1 MKTLIQRINEAD
13 LTEIDAFIQN
23 NINGNY
29 QKALNILTR
38 IISNEN
44 IECIENYP
52 NNHNK
57 NAHANKL
64 ISLFESK
71 LIDPKDRKN
80 KKILVSIYKNFD
92 IDIIDCFLNGAENKK
107 NKEVFFEN
115 EQYNIFDLI
124 CKQSENITKDN
135 TKDYLSFLRYLYEK
149 IDFSKTGT
157 NNDKCGE
164 GELLIQLF
172 FGDNSDE
179 IKDSDLDTNKG
190 DAFINGNSVEVKSIR
205 SRASLGSS
213 NTNIETLSIDFLNK
227 IYTEVFGK
235 KKNTK
240 NPLLDIYKT
249 NIRSYKKNGSVYIRC
264 LGDDKAN
271 ENIKNIINKFIDE
284 NNIDIS
290 KNSNEICEKILNIYI
305 STLLSQYNYTK
316 NAVLPPST
324 DVSLTDIILKN
335 NPFKIKDNKLE
346 CDNLTH
352 ISGFIHLIG
361 YKYSQNFDFIIMC
374 KENGNCYL
382 LDCTQEL
389 DKIYN
394 QCKNIKF
401 DPMEGRANESEGR
414 TAVSKIKN
422 FT

>member
-1 MKTLIQRINEAD
+1 MKTIIQRINEAN
-13 LTEIDAFIQN
+13 LTDIDAFIRD

-38 IISNEN
+38 IISKEN

-52 NNHNK
+52 TAHNK

-71 LIDPKDRKN
+71 AIDPKDYKN
-80 KKILVSIYKNFD
+80 KKILTSIYKNFD
-92 IDIIDCFLNGAENKK
+92 IDIIDCFLNGAKNKENKK
-107 NKEVFFEN
+107 VFFETP
-115 EQYNIFDLI
+115 QYNIFDLI
-124 CKQSENITKDN
+124 CKQSGNND
-135 TKDYLSFLRYLYEK
+135 KDYLSFLQYLYEK
-149 IDFSKTGT
+149 IDFSKTGI
-157 NNDKCGE
+157 NNNKCGE

-172 FGDNSDE
+172 FGDKSDT
-179 IKDSDLDTNKG
+179 DKG

-205 SRASLGSS
+205 TRASLGSS
-213 NTNIETLSIDFLNK
+213 NTDIETLSTVFLNK

-240 NPLLDIYKT
+240 NTLLDIYK
-249 NIRSYKKNGSVYIRC
+249 NNVRAYKKNDSAYIRC
-264 LGDDKAN
+264 LGDGKAN

-290 KNSNEICEKILNIYI
+290 KNSEEICEKILNIYI

-324 DVSLTDIILKN
+324 DVILTDIILKN

-374 KENGNCYL
+374 KETGNCYL
-382 LDCTQEL
+382 LDCTKNLNE
-389 DKIYN
+389 IYKD
-394 QCKNIKF
+394 CEKIKF
-401 DPMEGRANESEGR
+401 DPMEGRANESKDR

>member
-1 MKTLIQRINEAD
+1 MKTLKERINESS
-13 LTEIDAFIQN
+13 LTDIDAFIRD

-38 IISNEN
+38 VISNEN

-57 NAHANKL
+57 KSHANKL

-71 LIDPKDRKN
+71 AIDPKDRKN
-80 KKILVSIYKNFD
+80 KKILMSIYKNFD
-92 IDIIDCFLNGAENKK
+92 IDIIDCFLNGAENKE
-107 NKEVFFEN
+107 NKKVFFEN
-115 EQYNIFDLI
+115 AQYNIFDLI
-124 CKQSENITKDN
+124 CKQSENN
-135 TKDYLSFLRYLYEK
+135 TEDYLSFLRYLYEK
-149 IDFSKTGT
+149 IDFSKSGT
-157 NNDKCGE
+157 NNDKNGE

-172 FGDNSDE
+172 FGDKSGID
-179 IKDSDLDTNKG
+179 KG
-190 DAFINGNSVEVKSIR
+190 DAFINGNPVEVKSIR

-213 NTNIETLSIDFLNK
+213 NTNIETLSTGFLNK

-249 NIRSYKKNGSVYIRC
+249 NIRSYKKNSSEYIRC

-271 ENIKNIINKFIDE
+271 ENICIILNKFIDE

-290 KNSNEICEKILNIYI
+290 KNSEEICEKILNIYI
-305 STLLSQYNYTK
+305 SVLLSQYNYPK
-316 NAVLPPST
+316 NVVLP
-324 DVSLTDIILKN
+324 SLTNIFN
-335 NPFKIKDNKLE
+335 NPFKVKDNKFE
-346 CDNLTH
+346 CENLTH

-361 YKYSQNFDFIIMC
+361 YKYSQNFNYIIMC
-374 KENGNCYL
+374 KETGNCYL
-382 LDCTQEL
+382 LNCTQDL
-389 DKIYN
+389 DKIYKH
-394 QCKNIKF
+394 CETIKF

>member
-1 MKTLIQRINEAD
+1 MKTLKEHINEAN
-13 LTEIDAFIQN
+13 LTDIDAFIRD

-57 NAHANKL
+57 SAHANKL
-64 ISLFESK
+64 ISLFENKS
-71 LIDPKDRKN
+71 IDPKDRKN
-80 KKILVSIYKNFD
+80 KKILMSIYKNFD
-92 IDIIDCFLNGAENKK
+92 IDIIDCFLHGVENKENKK
-107 NKEVFFEN
+107 VFFEN
-115 EQYNIFDLI
+115 AQYNIFDLI
-124 CKQSENITKDN
+124 CKQSENN
-135 TKDYLSFLRYLYEK
+135 TEDYLSFLRYLYEK
-149 IDFSKTGT
+149 IDFSKTGI

-179 IKDSDLDTNKG
+179 IKGSNLDTNKG

-249 NIRSYKKNGSVYIRC
+249 NIRSYKKNSSEYIRC
-264 LGDDKAN
+264 LGDDKAH
-271 ENIKNIINKFIDE
+271 ENICIIINKFIDE

-290 KNSNEICEKILNIYI
+290 KNSKEICENIFNIYI
-305 STLLSQYNYTK
+305 SVLLSQYNYPK
-316 NAVLPPST
+316 NAVIP
-324 DVSLTDIILKN
+324 SLTTNIILKN
-335 NPFKIKDNKLE
+335 NPFKITDNKLE

-361 YKYSQNFDFIIMC
+361 YKYSQKFDYIIMC
-374 KENGNCYL
+374 KETGNYYL
-382 LDCTQEL
+382 LDCTKGL
-389 DKIYN
+389 DKIYE
-394 QCKNIKF
+394 QCEHIKF